1 MMSARQL
8 PVVEDPSRVPTP
20 EGRLELGGRGAAARR
35 GTAVGT
41 VPSASPPLTAPTAGA
56 GDPAVRRDNDVSKGF
71 ASATTQCLLLGLFSW
86 LGWYF
91 F

>member
-1 MMSARQL
+1 
-8 PVVEDPSRVPTP
+8 
-20 EGRLELGGRGAAARR
+20 
-35 GTAVGT
+35 VGT
-41 VPSASPPLTAPTAGA
+41 VPSASPPLSAPTAGA